1 MGGGSVQ
8 GYRPKLHGK
17 VCWAPLRPERTGRK
31 RVSEWV
37 GERLSLVYRE
47 PQETEGEGDKG
58 GEGKEKYRGRV
69 GESLDFNVQK

>member
-1 MGGGSVQ
+1 MVRFVGRRRGQ
-8 GYRPKLHGK
+8 NERRP
-17 VCWAPLRPERTGRK
+17 GRK

-58 GEGKEKYRGRV
+58 GEGKEMYRGRV
-69 GESLDFNVQK
+69 GESLGFDVQK